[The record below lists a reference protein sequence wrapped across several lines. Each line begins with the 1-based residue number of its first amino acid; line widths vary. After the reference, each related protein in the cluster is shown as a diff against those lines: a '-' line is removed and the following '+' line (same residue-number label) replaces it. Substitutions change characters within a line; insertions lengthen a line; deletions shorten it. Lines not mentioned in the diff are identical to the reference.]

1 MRSGVLAATRR
12 GGVVHAAGVR
22 EARTPTGFWRGCCT
36 PGIGV
41 PLSIEM
47 DIWLS
52 SVSMGRKVHQSG
64 RSGAWHK
71 AAGTSPVVREP
82 MRLRE
87 GGGRGGEVVG
97 ALAMSHIVEV
107 ASRFDHD
114 AEPPEFLWRE
124 SEPRSLGSAG

>member
-1 MRSGVLAATRR
+1 
-12 GGVVHAAGVR
+12 
-22 EARTPTGFWRGCCT
+22 
-36 PGIGV
+36 
-41 PLSIEM
+41 
-47 DIWLS
+47 
-52 SVSMGRKVHQSG
+52 MGRKVHQSG